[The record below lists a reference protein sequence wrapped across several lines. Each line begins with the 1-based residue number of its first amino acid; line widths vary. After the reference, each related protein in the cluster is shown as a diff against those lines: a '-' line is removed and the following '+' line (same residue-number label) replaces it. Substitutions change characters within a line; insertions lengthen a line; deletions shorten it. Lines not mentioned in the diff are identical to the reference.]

1 MSEHGVAGGTGTG
14 TDLRR
19 LLAGP
24 AVLVTFALLV
34 VPLAVGVLDTRLLTP
49 LALPGYLVLTVGSS
63 VGSWLFPA
71 LALWVFWVPFFGAC
85 YVLAV
90 LVGAGDRSVRRRG

>member
-1 MSEHGVAGGTGTG
+1 MAGGTRTE
-14 TDLRR
+14 LRR

-71 LALWVFWVPFFGAC
+71 LALWVFWVPFLGAC
-85 YVLAV
+85 YGLSV
-90 LVGAGDRSVRRRG
+90 LVGAGYRSVRRRG

>member
-1 MSEHGVAGGTGTG
+1 MSRHAGAGGAG

-24 AVLVTFALLV
+24 VVLGTFALLV
-34 VPLAVGVLDTRLLTP
+34 VPLVAGAVDSALMTP

-71 LALWVFWVPFFGAC
+71 LALWVFWVPFLGAS
-85 YVLAV
+85 YLFSVA
-90 LVGAGDRSVRRRG
+90 VGAGYRALR